1 MPQYFF
7 HIRSGDDL
15 VKDEEGLSLRNLKEA
30 REEAVLSARDIVS
43 EGVRAG
49 TPIAFR
55 NAVEV
60 LDAEGTT
67 VLIVTFAEAIP
78 VAGNDNH

>member
-1 MPQYFF
+1 MPHYFF
-7 HIRSGDDL
+7 HIRTGGDL
-15 VKDEEGLSLRNLKEA
+15 IKDEEGLMLRNLTEA
-30 REEAVLSARDIVS
+30 RNEAVLSARDIVT
-43 EGVRAG
+43 ECVRAG

-55 NAVEV
+55 NAMEV
-60 LDAEGTT
+60 MDEAGTT